1 MKLSNKV
8 YDILKWIA
16 LVALPA
22 LTTFYGVVGASC
34 SIPYTDTV
42 LTIAVAFDAMMGTLL
57 GISSTKYNSSDN

>member
-1 MKLSNKV
+1 MKLSNKA

-22 LTTFYGVVGASC
+22 LITFYGVVGAAC

-42 LTIAVAFDAMMGTLL
+42 LTIAVAFDTMMGTML
-57 GISSTKYNSSDN
+57 GISSNNYNKNK